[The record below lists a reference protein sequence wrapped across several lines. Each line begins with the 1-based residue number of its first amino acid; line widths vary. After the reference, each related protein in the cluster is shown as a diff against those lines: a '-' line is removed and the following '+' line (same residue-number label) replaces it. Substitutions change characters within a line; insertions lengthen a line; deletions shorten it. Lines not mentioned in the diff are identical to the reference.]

1 MLNLAEPGSTAL
13 NVYLRRFHE
22 SALDCCNP
30 VSENMPVRFYL
41 HDMTEEY
48 RVPLEN
54 LSFPFFAKLMEAAR
68 GPTSPCEGP
77 RNLTWASG
85 PIQLS
90 WGDEHRKGGRSSWQT
105 TAKGRPDRHIR
116 RNPTKERKI
125 RGLPPLPCNEEKATA
140 LLEQWVKDRVV
151 CLPWLLFDLRRSKS
165 RKQLPVSPKK
175 WHNPRAICAFQKVI
189 WWKTQIRPNPVPKRR
204 DYWCSQSCVSQASG
218 SGERSCHDG
227 LPLQRWVSP
236 TSIKWLNGYNFL

>member
-48 RVPLEN
+48 RVSLEN

-125 RGLPPLPCNEEKATA
+125 RGLLPLPCNEEKATA

-151 CLPWLLFDLRRSKS
+151 CLPYVDYFSTLEDQKAENNCPFHRRSGTTLGQYVLFRKLFDEKLKS
-165 RKQLPVSPKK
+165 GQILFPKDETTDVHK
-175 WHNPRAICAFQKVI
+175 AMF
-189 WWKTQIRPNPVPKRR
+189 PKH
-204 DYWCSQSCVSQASG
+204 QARG
-218 SGERSCHDG
+218 NGRVMMACHSNAE
-227 LPLQRWVSP
+227 LVQHR
-236 TSIKWLNGYNFL
+236 